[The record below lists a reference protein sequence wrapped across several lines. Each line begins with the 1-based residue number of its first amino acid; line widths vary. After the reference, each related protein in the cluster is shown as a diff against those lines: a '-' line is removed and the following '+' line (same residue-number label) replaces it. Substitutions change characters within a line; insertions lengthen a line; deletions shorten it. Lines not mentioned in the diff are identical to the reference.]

1 MSGYHLSPQAALKRL
16 SSFFTDK
23 SYVTNTLTDKKT
35 ILVCLMDELDY
46 LLTRDFKVIYN
57 FFDWP
62 MQQEGF
68 LLVGIANT
76 MNLPETISAR

>member
-1 MSGYHLSPQAALKRL
+1 
-16 SSFFTDK
+16 
-23 SYVTNTLTDKKT
+23 
-35 ILVCLMDELDY
+35 MDELDY